1 MYLRGWLV
9 LRIRSVRCSIYSSTA
24 EDFTEDFNAT
34 RDAETVIV
42 SVRGW
47 GWTSVS
53 VAHRSFSV
61 NLAVLGPNALFSS
74 SQQTG
79 KVSRTLR
86 VLNPAR

>member
-1 MYLRGWLV
+1 MCTSEGDWFFGFSPFV
-9 LRIRSVRCSIYSSTA
+9 AASIADSTA

-47 GWTSVS
+47 GLTSVS
-53 VAHRSFSV
+53 VAHRSSSV

-74 SQQTG
+74 SQ
-79 KVSRTLR
+79 
-86 VLNPAR
+86 